1 MKNIL
6 IILFSLLIY
15 NNGFA
20 QKKSDNVS
28 KLKGTWV
35 GKAEEDSIKFEFFKN
50 PKFFTFSY
58 MNSNNGKF
66 IVKKSDMVVNDKRE
80 IIINIKKANL
90 SSEKWEK
97 CLFSAG
103 TITIFNLSENFITLN
118 LKSVGPICNIT
129 EDESLL
135 IEDIDNIQLIK
146 QIK

>member
-15 NNGFA
+15 NNSFA

-28 KLKGTWV
+28 KLQGTWV
-35 GKAEEDSIKFEFFKN
+35 GKAEEDSIKFEFFKT

-58 MNSNNGKF
+58 MNSNNEKF
-66 IVKKSDMVVNDKRE
+66 IVKKSDIVVNDKRE

-90 SSEKWEK
+90 SSEKWKK

-103 TITIFNLSENFITLN
+103 IITISNLSENLITLN